1 MLHSGA
7 SRSSLPYHLK
17 IIITHIYLLSNSSNS
32 RLALCFDNPIFTTS
46 CITFIVHCCCVIG
59 NAMIQRIRFLFHKFE
74 KCNDKNQS
82 FISLCK
88 TRQILVLS
96 TDIVRTIKL
105 FPEPDLTLRI
115 LMEVT
120 FSNFAA

>member
-1 MLHSGA
+1 MTKI
-7 SRSSLPYHLK
+7 SL
-17 IIITHIYLLSNSSNS
+17 
-32 RLALCFDNPIFTTS
+32 
-46 CITFIVHCCCVIG
+46 
-59 NAMIQRIRFLFHKFE
+59 
-74 KCNDKNQS
+74 S

-96 TDIVRTIKL
+96 TDTVRTIKL
-105 FPEPDLTLRI
+105 FPEPDVTLRI